1 MNSLFYQTNNTH
13 PIINIMEKQEP
24 KSLICIHMSCNYCGY
39 VGDRICLQF
48 INFNFGIKHCR
59 NQLCSNKAKRDC
71 ADFLRE
77 NNVLFIDKDLIEK
90 YDLNN
95 KKYEI
100 IRSNG
105 DIDNNWE
112 IYYSEV
118 LNYSEFFKHNNEWH
132 IKLMKYNENRDSA
145 ITKMVSVSSIDF
157 PIELINKLNE
167 YENYPNNEYVI
178 YLDNN
183 QLLLR

>member
-1 MNSLFYQTNNTH
+1 MTSNNH
-13 PIINIMEKQEP
+13 PKITIMEKQLP
-24 KSLICIHMSCNYCGY
+24 NSLVCIHMSCNYCGFI
-39 VGDRICLQF
+39 GESINLQF
-48 INFNFGIKHCR
+48 ISFNFGIKHCKNR
-59 NQLCSNKAKRDC
+59 SCCAKAKRDC
-71 ADFLRE
+71 ADFLKE
-77 NNVLFIDKDLIEK
+77 NNVLFIEKKLIEK

-118 LNYSEFFKHNNEWH
+118 LNYSEFFKRDNEWH
-132 IKLMKYNENRDSA
+132 IKLIKYDLDKFDSA
-145 ITKMVSVSSIDF
+145 ITKNVPVSSINF

-178 YLDNN
+178 YLNN
-183 QLLLR
+183 SNNESLLR